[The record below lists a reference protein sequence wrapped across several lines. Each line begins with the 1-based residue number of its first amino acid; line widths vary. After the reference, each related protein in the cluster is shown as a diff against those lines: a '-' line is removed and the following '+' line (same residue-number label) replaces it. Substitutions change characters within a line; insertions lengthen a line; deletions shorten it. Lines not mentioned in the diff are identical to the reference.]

1 MSPFALRPLADG
13 DSLESL
19 TALLHRAYAPL
30 AAKGLNF
37 TAVDQSVA
45 HTARRVADGHCIVA
59 ERDGVVVGSV
69 VVEGAWA
76 VERMPGARRCPW
88 YVRRDVAHLH
98 QLGVEPAAQG
108 QGIGGALVAAGERW
122 ARDCGYRA
130 IALDTAAP
138 AAHLRALY
146 ARLGYADV
154 DEVQWEGKTYR
165 TVIMVK
171 PLSEPAPHAGDAE
184 HRFALGQ
191 CSRVPA

>member
-1 MSPFALRPLADG
+1 VLRTLAAG

-30 AAKGLNF
+30 AAMGLNF
-37 TAVDQSVA
+37 TAVDQPVA
-45 HTARRVADGHCIVA
+45 HTARRIADGHCIVA

-69 VVEGAWA
+69 VVEGAWDA
-76 VERMPGARRCPW
+76 HRMPGARRCPW
-88 YVRRDVAHLH
+88 YLRRDVAHLH
-98 QLGVEPAAQG
+98 QLGVEPSAQG
-108 QGIGGALVAAGERW
+108 LGIGRALVAACEQW
-122 ARDCGYRA
+122 ARERGYRA

-138 AAHLRALY
+138 AAHLRAWY

-171 PLSEPAPHAGDAE
+171 PLAQPAPHAGDAE
-184 HRFALGQ
+184 HHAALAQ
-191 CSRVPA
+191 CAKVLA